1 MRTSLELL
9 ANIRV
14 AAPCTADWNQMV
26 GDDTVRFCA
35 ECTKNVYNLSSL
47 TSDQAAALIR
57 EKEGNLCGRFFRRAD
72 GTILTAD
79 CPIGVHQR
87 TGRRRWLAT
96 VAASLAGLLGF
107 TACNRVEHTLGD
119 EHTQGDICFDRRGE
133 DVELEQL
140 PMPREV
146 HYK

>member
-14 AAPCTADWNQMV
+14 ASPCTADWNQMV
-26 GDDTVRFCA
+26 GDDTVRFCG
-35 ECTKNVYNLSSL
+35 ECAKNVYSLSSM
-47 TSDQAAALIR
+47 TSDQAAELIR

-79 CPIGVHQR
+79 CPIGAQRR
-87 TGRRRWLAT
+87 TGRRRWLAAF
-96 VAASLAGLLGF
+96 AASLAGLLGI
-107 TACNRVEHTLGD
+107 TACNRVEHTMG
-119 EHTQGDICFDRRGE
+119 EMCPVDRSGE
-133 DVELEQL
+133 PGEFEQL

-146 HYK
+146 RDE